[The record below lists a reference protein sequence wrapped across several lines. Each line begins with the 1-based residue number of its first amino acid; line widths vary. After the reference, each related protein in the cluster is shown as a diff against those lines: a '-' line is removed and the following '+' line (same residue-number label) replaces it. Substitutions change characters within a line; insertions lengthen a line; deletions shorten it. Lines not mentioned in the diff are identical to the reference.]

1 MVNQTSEGFHMRK
14 VKFAFWLIVA
24 GLIVLVGWQND
35 WFFENQKV
43 AIKFFN
49 IYSYTSPDLPI
60 VLFFLVLFLAGLLIS
75 YASGLSEKFIAK
87 KTIRN
92 LNSEVAAAKKKI
104 SELEGN
110 LASLKTESI
119 RREAEAPVLP
129 ADASEKAP
137 L

>member
-1 MVNQTSEGFHMRK
+1 MRK

-24 GLIVLVGWQND
+24 VLIGLVGWDNRV
-35 WFFENQKV
+35 FFLEEKKLTV
-43 AIKFFN
+43 DFFFAS
-49 IYSYTSPDLPI
+49 YSTPDLPI
-60 VLFFLVLFLAGLLIS
+60 VLFFLGLFLAGLLIA

-110 LASLKTESI
+110 IASLKTEAI
-119 RREAEAPVLP
+119 RRETEVPVLP
-129 ADASEKAP
+129 ADAPEKAP